1 MNFSK
6 GFLLLFQLLSVVF
19 QIVLITSMS
28 NLNVEV
34 SNVKIT
40 YYHMLIGVT
49 IITYLF
55 SLYAM
60 YHLSTQGDEEPK
72 YV

>member
-6 GFLLLFQLLSVVF
+6 GFLLLFQLLSVVI
-19 QIVLITSMS
+19 QIYLISSMS
-28 NLNVEV
+28 NVNAEI

-40 YYHMLIGVT
+40 YYHILVGVT
-49 IITYLF
+49 IMTYLF

-60 YHLSTQGDEEPK
+60 YHLSTLEEEEPK

>member
-6 GFLLLFQLLSVVF
+6 GFLLLFQLLSVVV
-19 QIVLITSMS
+19 QIVLISSMS

-40 YYHMLIGVT
+40 YYHILIAVT

-60 YHLSTQGDEEPK
+60 YHLSTQEDEEPK
-72 YV
+72 YI